1 MSVTPVTSRTMSN
14 TALRGLQ
21 SSLGRTQDLQNQ
33 LSSGR
38 RVNRPADDPAATAA
52 SMKLRSERTANQQYQ
67 RNVEDSTGRLNM
79 ADSALTQISDRIRRA
94 QELVLSAN
102 NGAIGSDSR
111 AAIAQ
116 ELSSISDEV
125 VDLYNTRWLGRP
137 VFGGT
142 VAGDVAV
149 QPDGTY
155 LGNDLPVV
163 SRINADTTIRVDV
176 SGQ

>member
-1 MSVTPVTSRTMSN
+1 MSISRVTGRTMSN

-38 RVNRPADDPAATAA
+38 RVNRPADDPAAAAA
-52 SMKLRSERTANQQYQ
+52 SMKLRTERAASVQYQ

-102 NGAIGSDSR
+102 NGAIGAESR

-116 ELSSISDEV
+116 ELSSITSEV

-142 VAGDVAV
+142 TAGDVAV
-149 QPDGTY
+149 QPDGT
-155 LGNDLPVV
+155 
-163 SRINADTTIRVDV
+163 
-176 SGQ
+176 